1 MHMANEAL
9 APASISPAGA
19 PNEEEYQAFYA
30 VLSASGRGRAFL
42 AEYARRNRGADTEVL
57 LAALAR
63 LEALMHLQRA
73 GTEPLRIDI
82 RTLLGA
88 IRGARSEIEASA
100 LPMRAAKLAHL
111 FDLLERRL
119 EAMVEPISL
128 PTPGGEARLAVVPV
142 PDEPELPIPSP
153 SAAQPTLTLAH
164 ERVPQP
170 LPQAMAKGET
180 ALIIPEVT
188 WLDGPPS
195 VSLNLEEP
203 DSAELPRMAEKVTA
217 PTTQLEAPVMPPEA
231 PKPWEVFAAVPTP
244 PRTDPLMLLSEDE
257 RLALFT

>member
-9 APASISPAGA
+9 APASASPACA
-19 PNEEEYQAFYA
+19 LNEEEYQTFYA

-42 AEYARRNRGADTEVL
+42 AEYARRTRGADTEVL

-73 GTEPLRIDI
+73 GVEPLRIELCA
-82 RTLLGA
+82 LLGA
-88 IRGARSEIEASA
+88 IRGARPEIEASA
-100 LPMRAAKLAHL
+100 LPMRAVKLAHVL
-111 FDLLERRL
+111 DLLERRL
-119 EAMVEPISL
+119 EALVKPISL
-128 PTPGGEARLAVVPV
+128 PAPGGEARLAVVPV

-164 ERVPQP
+164 ERVPP
-170 LPQAMAKGET
+170 PVRQATAKGGS

-188 WLDGPPS
+188 WLDGPPPG
-195 VSLNLEEP
+195 SLNLEELG
-203 DSAELPRMAEKVTA
+203 SAELPSMAEKVTT
-217 PTTQLEAPVMPPEA
+217 PTTQLKAPVMPPET
-231 PKPWEVFAAVPTP
+231 PKPREFCAAEPAP
-244 PRTDPLMLLSEDE
+244 PRIDPLMLLSEDE